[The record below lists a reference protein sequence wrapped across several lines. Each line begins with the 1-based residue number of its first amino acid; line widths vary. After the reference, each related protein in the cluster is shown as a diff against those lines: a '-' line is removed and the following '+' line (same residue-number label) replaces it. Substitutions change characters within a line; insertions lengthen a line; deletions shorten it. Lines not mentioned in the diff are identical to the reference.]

1 MRWADGGRMRLY
13 LGSEL
18 PFIPRRLCSGLTLLP
33 HEELISTVLRFSVS
47 AAPTYRWR
55 FNTSAGADLKKKT
68 AVNITELCIVGSVQR
83 HANWFNRFALLSVHR
98 PLCFLEP
105 LMSSRKEILFLKIDF
120 LPHWLAHSY
129 SNRWIPATV
138 SALLRFNLF
147 TRADFRPRFSV
158 IENNNLPRG
167 FSKQN
172 TDSEKSLCVN
182 MLVMSLAHTKLCDW
196 KRSLK

>member
-1 MRWADGGRMRLY
+1 MGWWWLDETLSWFWVALQSQTALLRPYSAPTWGAY
-13 LGSEL
+13 LNCPLLQRERCTNIQMVRHHFIWCGSEQK
-18 PFIPRRLCSGLTLLP
+18 
-33 HEELISTVLRFSVS
+33 
-47 AAPTYRWR
+47 
-55 FNTSAGADLKKKT
+55 N
-68 AVNITELCIVGSVQR
+68 AVNITELCIVGSIQR
-83 HANWFNRFALLSVHR
+83 HVNWFNRFALLSVHM
-98 PLCFLEP
+98 PLFFLEP
-105 LMSSRKEILFLKIDF
+105 LMSSRKEILFIKIDF

-167 FSKQN
+167 FSKPN
-172 TDSEKSLCVN
+172 TYSEKSLCVN
-182 MLVMSLAHTKLCDW
+182 MLVMSLANTKLRDW

>member
-18 PFIPRRLCSGLTLLP
+18 PLSPRQLCSGLTLLP
-33 HEELISTVLRFSVS
+33 HEELISTVLCFSVS

-55 FNTSAGADLKKKT
+55 VTTSSGVDLEKKN
-68 AVNITELCIVGSVQR
+68 AVNITELCIVGSIQWHV
-83 HANWFNRFALLSVHR
+83 NWFNRFALLSLYM

-105 LMSSRKEILFLKIDF
+105 LVSSRKEILFIKIDF

-147 TRADFRPRFSV
+147 TQADFRPRFSV

-172 TDSEKSLCVN
+172 TLRKVSLC
-182 MLVMSLAHTKLCDW
+182 
-196 KRSLK
+196 